1 MEKIKDCFKW
11 AIEYLSSKEIE
22 SPEKY
27 SEALLSASTGL
38 DRIKL
43 YIEPD
48 TLVPVEKINLFKS
61 MVERRINHEPIQYIT
76 NYTEFFGF
84 RFYVDSRVFIPR
96 PETEILVEEILR
108 EIERGLSP
116 DPASLG
122 ARDCPHKIFDIGTGS
137 GNIAIALSKMLKNCN
152 IIATDVSAGILD
164 VARDNACINKVEDK
178 IKFLES
184 SIFSKNVDSPL
195 QEQSPFF
202 DILVSNPPYIKKKE
216 LENLPKDVK
225 DYEPIEALDGGDDGL
240 DFYRCIINRIDDYLK
255 KDGIIV
261 FECGINQSGDIIDII
276 SAKDK
281 LSLKRVVKDFN
292 GIDRVII
299 AKYNG

>member
-11 AIEYLSSKEIE
+11 AIEYLSSKEQE

-27 SEALLSASTGL
+27 SEALLSASTGI

-84 RFYVDSRVFIPR
+84 RFYVDPRVFIPR
-96 PETEILVEEILR
+96 PETEILVEEILKENR
-108 EIERGLSP
+108 TVSFVG
-116 DPASLG
+116 
-122 ARDCPHKIFDIGTGS
+122 DCPIFNILDIGTGS
-137 GNIAIALSKMLKNCN
+137 GNIAIALAKMLKNCN
-152 IIATDVSAGILD
+152 IIATDVSTDILD
-164 VARDNACINKVEDK
+164 VARYNACINKVEDK
-178 IKFLES
+178 IKFLENGDGF
-184 SIFSKNVDSPL
+184 IF
-195 QEQSPFF
+195 QEKMNPSPFF
-202 DILVSNPPYIKKKE
+202 DIVVSNPPYIKKKE
-216 LENLPKDVK
+216 LENLPKDIK

-261 FECGINQSGDIIDII
+261 FECGINQSGAIIDII
-276 SAKDK
+276 SAKGK